1 MRVSFTSVLVA
12 SSAIGASAF
21 APEPLSFAQRST
33 KLQAKQ
39 EDSLDGVGKA
49 FAVAALSFAMF
60 MNPSPALADGK
71 DIFGFSFLWIIS
83 FTDKSIIRSNK
94 NFQASSN

>member
-1 MRVSFTSVLVA
+1 MRVSFANILLA

-71 DIFGFSFLWIIS
+71 DTALLSFLW
-83 FTDKSIIRSNK
+83 N
-94 NFQASSN
+94 NFFH